1 MDDLGD
7 TSIILETFLSLAFRN
22 IGKCCYRLVSL
33 DPNFEC
39 VRSPDFINNAL
50 PLNPESF
57 KFNRSIDPY
66 PKIFLISALMST
78 FASESSMKSSISLSY
93 SESLSSLRL

>member
-1 MDDLGD
+1 MYVVQCKKKYVLKNEL
-7 TSIILETFLSLAFRN
+7 TNTTNRHHHSIA
-22 IGKCCYRLVSL
+22 SL
-33 DPNFEC
+33 DSNFEC

-50 PLNPESF
+50 LLYPESF